1 MQENSPNCP
10 RVSLFF
16 FFKSLFLFKKF
27 LLLNPATPYK
37 EGPVLLN
44 SAPLQLG
51 PGLSGSGPHMA
62 QLSTLPSRH
71 PPVSVG
77 LSLHPYSP
85 PCHFKQPGVSP
96 CCSSLVWQ
104 GREPLTGSLPGVLR
118 QGWQQAP
125 GLGLQLPW
133 SRAGPR
139 DLIVL
144 KQSLYCHFFQ
154 CPLYFLV
161 SYLHICRG
169 IVGCSLC
176 SSVDRLGVSPMCRGK
191 WTPLPPISPPSSL
204 SPL

>member
-1 MQENSPNCP
+1 MLNPGAPSLQVRACPLTQPTSPARPGTVWVRVPHGPTLNSPQP
-10 RVSLFF
+10 EPTVSMGL
-16 FFKSLFLFKKF
+16 
-27 LLLNPATPYK
+27 
-37 EGPVLLN
+37 
-44 SAPLQLG
+44 PL
-51 PGLSGSGPHMA
+51 
-62 QLSTLPSRH
+62 R
-71 PPVSVG
+71 
-77 LSLHPYSP
+77 PYSP
-85 PCHFKQPGVSP
+85 PCNFKQPGPSR
-96 CCSSLVWQ
+96 CCPSLVWQ